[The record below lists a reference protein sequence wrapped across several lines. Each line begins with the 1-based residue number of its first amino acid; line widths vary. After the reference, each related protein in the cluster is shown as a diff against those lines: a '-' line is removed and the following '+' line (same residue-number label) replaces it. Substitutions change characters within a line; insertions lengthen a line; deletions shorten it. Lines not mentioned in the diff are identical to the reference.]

1 MRFRPDILSYFQE
14 VIFPEYCTAC
24 NAARGTAPWAESGL
38 RLDSLRSWDSPHLC
52 RRCYLS
58 LKEKESIQTELDL
71 GLSEL
76 TMLHAA
82 QRTNPQLVAMVSAW
96 KYHGVR
102 GLVWPLSDL
111 MGDLPLGRDSG
122 LGETWWVPVPL
133 HRRRQRQR
141 GFNQARMLAAQL
153 AHRFGGVL
161 MPDLVVR
168 QKSTLQQA
176 GLATSQ
182 DRLNN
187 VQNVFGWAK
196 NRGMRDFPS
205 SCRIMIVDDIVTSG
219 ATAGALGRFLETG
232 GLEVS
237 AIVCLGAAKPDIPVG

>member
-14 VIFPEYCTAC
+14 VIFPEYCMVC
-24 NAARGTAPWAESGL
+24 NAARGTVAWAETGV
-38 RLDSLRSWDSPHLC
+38 RLDSLRRWDSPHLC
-52 RRCYLS
+52 RRCYFS
-58 LKEKESIQTELDL
+58 LKEKDPIQTELDL

-76 TMLHAA
+76 TMMHAA

-102 GLVWPLSDL
+102 GLVWPLSAL
-111 MGDLPLGRDSG
+111 MSDLPLGRDKG

-153 AHRFGGVL
+153 AHRFGGVF

-168 QKSTLQQA
+168 RKPTLQQA
-176 GLATSQ
+176 RLVTSQ

-187 VQNVFGWAK
+187 VQNVFSWAK
-196 NRGMRDFPS
+196 NRGMGDLPS
-205 SCRIMIVDDIVTSG
+205 PCRIMIVDDIVTSG
-219 ATAGALGRFLETG
+219 ATAGALGRFLEAG
-232 GLEVS
+232 GLKVT
-237 AIVCLGAAKPDIPVG
+237 AIVCLGAAKQDIPVG